1 MPIKNAAIKDLRQ
14 NIKRAARNQKIKSDI
29 AALMRKTR
37 KALAAK
43 DAAKAVDWFKQSM
56 KKIDKAV
63 VKKILKKNTAAR
75 MKSRLSK
82 AVSALAKKK

>member
-14 NIKRAARNQKIKSDI
+14 NIKRAAHNQKIKSDI
-29 AALMRKTR
+29 AALIRKTK
-37 KALAAK
+37 KAMTAK
-43 DAAKAVDWFKQSM
+43 DSAKAADWLKQSI

-82 AVSALAKKK
+82 AVSAVVKKK

>member
-14 NIKRAARNQKIKSDI
+14 NIKRAAHHQKIKSDI
-29 AALMRKTR
+29 SALIRKIK
-37 KALAAK
+37 KALVAK
-43 DAAKAVDWFKQSM
+43 DSAKAVDWFKQTV

-63 VKKILKKNTAAR
+63 AKKILKKNTAAR

-82 AVSALAKKK
+82 AVSAVAKK